1 MKNTVKLIALLVS
14 GALLL
19 GGCTTVSETQG
30 SDDTQVTATVP
41 TEETMGTEETTDTSA
56 TDTSEATSTEETSVG
71 DGTDITDETQAP
83 DITDETAQEGAP
95 VISITLDKKE
105 WFLEEDNTKLLLEAT
120 SSNIVVENEGFDALK
135 EALAEDFSGAKVENY
150 ETLIEDAREDY
161 NSRDE
166 EGKNFFYG
174 YSSVEKAELARS
186 DSAVVSFR
194 MYYNDYMGGAHGMYA
209 YGGKTY
215 DTQSGKSLELADI
228 LTDAEGFYA
237 KAIDYISV
245 ELEEM
250 YGESLFPDYKDSVA
264 ETFNGDW
271 SVNWYLNAAGV
282 VIAYSP
288 YTVGPYAMGAPEVVL
303 PYSEFSD
310 YINEKYMTVSNEIIA
325 KAPINQDISGFIG
338 ANEKVLIE
346 AKGDEWEMQT
356 ISLISGENTDTL
368 GTFGFFDDAYIIKH
382 ADGRSFVLVICDY
395 MSDDY
400 VTFVY
405 EVTDNTLQKCCE
417 VSNAS
422 ISDEYMSTDKIVL
435 NVRVDALGTYSAN
448 VRYSLNEDGQLI
460 LMDKK
465 FKIDT
470 ENTMTIIKELPVILD
485 GTETILSVG
494 TEIAVTGTNNV
505 DEVYFKVVNSDQSGT
520 IRYTKDEEDGWIH
533 LIDGVSEYEYFDTI
547 PYAG

>member
-1 MKNTVKLIALLVS
+1 MKNTVKLITLLMS

-19 GGCTTVSETQG
+19 GGCGAVSEMQG
-30 SDDTQVTATVP
+30 SNETQITETVP
-41 TEETMGTEETTDTSA
+41 TEETMETGETMDA
-56 TDTSEATSTEETSVG
+56 SEATSTGETSV
-71 DGTDITDETQAP
+71 DNGTDITDETQVPENNDA
-83 DITDETAQEGAP
+83 TAQESAP
-95 VISITLDKKE
+95 IISITLDKKE
-105 WFLEEDNTKLLLEAT
+105 WFLEEDNTKCLLEAT
-120 SSNIVVENEGFDALK
+120 SSIVVVENEGFGALK
-135 EALAEDFSGAKVENY
+135 EALAEDFSGAKEEIY

-186 DSAVVSFR
+186 DSSVVSFR

-215 DTQSGKSLELADI
+215 DTQSGQSLELADI

-237 KAIDYISV
+237 KAIDYIPV
-245 ELEEM
+245 ELEEK
-250 YGESLFPDYKDSVA
+250 YGENLFPDYKDSVA

-271 SVNWYLNAAGV
+271 SVNWYLNATGV

-310 YINEKYMTVSNEIIA
+310 YINEKYMNVSNEIIA

-338 ANEKVLIE
+338 ENEKVMIE

-356 ISLISGENTDTL
+356 ISLTSGANTEAL
-368 GTFGFFDDAYIIKH
+368 GTFGSFEDAYVIKR
-382 ADGRSFVLVICDY
+382 ADGRSFVFVVCDY

-405 EVTDNTLQKCCE
+405 EVTDNTLQKCSE

-422 ISDEYMSTDKIVL
+422 ISDEYMSTNEIVL
-435 NVRVDALGTYSAN
+435 NVRVDALGTYGAN
-448 VRYSLNEDGQLI
+448 VHYSLNENGQLVLLDEI
-460 LMDKK
+460 Y
-465 FKIDT
+465 KIDT

-485 GTETILSVG
+485 GAETMLSVG

-505 DEVYFKVVNSDQSGT
+505 DEVYFRVVNSDQTGT

-533 LIDGVSEYEYFDTI
+533 LIDGVSEYEYFDMI